1 MAGILFLLSFA
12 ATIQSFAADPRDVT
26 LILRA
31 ADNISG
37 VVNMQIAEDRNNPRA
52 AVPYETTTV
61 VNTASNSL
69 WVRIQDRAGNWSQWV
84 EVIVGAEPY
93 QNDANFSATPTPTSS
108 FPAGGGGGGG
118 GGGFGGG
125 GFGGG
130 GFGGGGFGGGGFG
143 GGGFQVPIKE
153 SITAL
158 SETVTATPSASPSPV
173 ASPNPAVTPSP
184 TASATVEPTP
194 IREVVI
200 ATPKPSIRAD
210 LSRPA
215 APQVNKDL
223 GSGLTQTNASQAL
236 NAKVSLPATPSTN
249 ISKAT
254 VVAASIG
261 APIAP
266 LVKALPNNTK
276 LSVTVVINGKSIKIG
291 QVLTSKKGEVI
302 LPAIS
307 SKRAG
312 TYTIALKSAS
322 GKTFYTKVKFK

>member
-1 MAGILFLLSFA
+1 MKSFARVMAGILFLLTFS

-26 LILRA
+26 LVLRA

-37 VVNMQIAEDRNNPRA
+37 VVNMQIAEDRNNPRT

-93 QNDANFSATPTPTSS
+93 QSDANFSATPTPTSS
-108 FPAGGGGGGG
+108 TPSGG

-130 GFGGGGFGGGGFG
+130 GFIGGGFIGGGFLPIVEESTT
-143 GGGFQVPIKE
+143 VP
-153 SITAL
+153 
-158 SETVTATPSASPSPV
+158 SETATAKPSISPSPLASPTPVLSPSPSASPTPAPTKEVFVPV
-173 ASPNPAVTPSP
+173 
-184 TASATVEPTP
+184 
-194 IREVVI
+194 
-200 ATPKPSIRAD
+200 PKPSVRAD
-210 LSRPA
+210 LSRPE
-215 APQVNKDL
+215 APRVSKDL
-223 GSGLTQTNASQAL
+223 GSGLTQTNATQAL
-236 NAKVSLPATPSTN
+236 NAKVSAPATPSTN
-249 ISKAT
+249 VSKAT
-254 VVAASIG
+254 VVSAAVG

-266 LVKALPNNTK
+266 LVKTLPANTK
-276 LSVTVVINGKSIKIG
+276 MSVTIVINGKSVKIG
-291 QVLTSKKGEVI
+291 EVSTSKKGEVI

-307 SKRAG
+307 SKKAG

-322 GKTFYTKVKFK
+322 GKTFFTKVRFR

>member
-1 MAGILFLLSFA
+1 MKSFARVMAGILFLLTFS
-12 ATIQSFAADPRDVT
+12 ATIQSFAADPRNVT
-26 LILRA
+26 LVLRA

-108 FPAGGGGGGG
+108 SPAGGGGGGGG

-130 GFGGGGFGGGGFG
+130 GFGGGFPPAIEESTT
-143 GGGFQVPIKE
+143 VP
-153 SITAL
+153 
-158 SETVTATPSASPSPV
+158 SETATARPTASPSPI
-173 ASPNPAVTPSP
+173 ASPKPAISPSP
-184 TASATVEPTP
+184 SATPTP
-194 IREVVI
+194 TPTPTREVVVPI
-200 ATPKPSIRAD
+200 PKPSVRAD
-210 LSRPA
+210 LSRPE
-215 APQVNKDL
+215 APRVSKDL
-223 GSGLTQTNASQAL
+223 GSGLTQTSATQAL
-236 NAKVSLPATPSTN
+236 NAKVSAPATPSTN
-249 ISKAT
+249 VSKAT
-254 VVAASIG
+254 VVSATIG

-266 LVKALPNNTK
+266 LVKTLPLNTK
-276 LSVTVVINGKSIKIG
+276 MTVTIVINGKSTKIG
-291 QVLTSKKGEVI
+291 EVSTSKKGEVI

-307 SKRAG
+307 SKKAG

-322 GKTFYTKVKFK
+322 GKTYYTKVRFK

>member
-1 MAGILFLLSFA
+1 MKSLARIMAGILFLLTFF

-26 LILRA
+26 LMLRA

-61 VNTASNSL
+61 VNTVSNSL

-108 FPAGGGGGGG
+108 TPPGGGGG

-125 GFGGG
+125 GFIGGGG
-130 GFGGGGFGGGGFG
+130 GFIGGGFLPIIEESTT
-143 GGGFQVPIKE
+143 VP
-153 SITAL
+153 
-158 SETVTATPSASPSPV
+158 SETSTAKPTASPSPV
-173 ASPNPAVTPSP
+173 ASPKPVLSPSP
-184 TASATVEPTP
+184 SASATPTP
-194 IREVVI
+194 TKEVIVP
-200 ATPKPSIRAD
+200 APKPLVRAD
-210 LSRPA
+210 LSRPE
-215 APQVNKDL
+215 APRVSKDL
-223 GSGLTQTNASQAL
+223 GSGLTQTNATQAL
-236 NAKVSLPATPSTN
+236 NAKVLAPATPSTN
-249 ISKAT
+249 VSKAT
-254 VVAASIG
+254 VVSAPIG

-266 LVKALPNNTK
+266 LVKTLPANTK
-276 LSVTVVINGKSIKIG
+276 MSVTIVINGKSIKIG
-291 QVLTSKKGEVI
+291 EVSTSKKGEVI

-307 SKRAG
+307 SKKAG

-322 GKTFYTKVKFK
+322 GKTFFTKVRFK